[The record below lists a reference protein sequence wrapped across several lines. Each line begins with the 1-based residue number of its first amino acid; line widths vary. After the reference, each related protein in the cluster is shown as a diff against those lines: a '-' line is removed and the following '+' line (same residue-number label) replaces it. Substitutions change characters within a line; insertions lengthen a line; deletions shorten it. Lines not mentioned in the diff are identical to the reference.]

1 MISPASRRIAALVA
15 ACDNARPLLPRARF
29 ALHRIALALALPLPV
44 GAQEI
49 PSAAE
54 AATTLETII
63 VEASPFRRGAE
74 ELVQPVD
81 VIAGEELERR
91 RGGTIGDV
99 LADRPGVANA
109 SFGPGVG
116 RPVIRGQGGPRVQIL
131 DNGISSM
138 DASSIS
144 ADHAVSVDPTQ
155 AEQIE
160 IIKGPATLIYGGGAS
175 AGIVNVV
182 DDRLPDRLSPGLR
195 LGGGFS
201 YGSNADEKTST
212 VKARYGLPGL
222 QLGAQYGHRSAGDF
236 SVPGYAQRQ
245 YADGDSHDDHD
256 HEHEHEHGTDSFNIL
271 DNSSL
276 RSESFGASAA
286 WIGESGMLGAAV
298 TRFDTH
304 YGVPGHSHAHEDEH
318 EEAHD
323 EDEAHSHDGVRIDLQ
338 QTRVDLRGLLRAP
351 LPGFSA
357 LESRVGINDYQ
368 HQEIEADGD
377 VGTRFDVQE
386 TEARV
391 QLTHLPLGGW
401 TGVGGVQIGDRDFK
415 AVGAEAFIPPVST
428 RGLGLFLVEQRALGA
443 HRLELGAR
451 VDQTRHAPT
460 AAADGPLARL
470 RKQDF
475 TALSLSAGAAF
486 ALAEHLHLRVNA
498 QHAQRAP
505 SAEELY
511 AYGAHL
517 ATSSFE
523 RGAQDLDA
531 ETANNLELT
540 LGRDAGRFT
549 WELSAFYNR
558 INDYVFLSETDLGLN
573 ADGSGSAQSDGMADR
588 VDEAGRFAAD
598 GELLL
603 LDYRQR
609 DAEFHG
615 AELTAGYR
623 LIDRGALTLDLRVF
637 GDTVR
642 GRLRNGDN
650 LPRMTPMRAGIGAD
664 AAYRGLNASLR
675 YLRADRQDRTAAL
688 ETDTPGY
695 DLVSADLGY
704 SFAFG
709 SSVATLFVRGRNLL
723 DEKQRLSTSVLK
735 DVAPQPGRSIYTG
748 IRIDFQPPA

>member
-15 ACDNARPLLPRARF
+15 ACETARPPPPRARF
-29 ALHRIALALALPLPV
+29 TLHRIALALSPALVLPLPL
-44 GAQEI
+44 GAQETS
-49 PSAAE
+49 PTAE
-54 AATTLETII
+54 APQLETII

-74 ELVQPVD
+74 DLVQPVD
-81 VIAGEELERR
+81 VLAGEELERR

-99 LADRPGVANA
+99 LADRPGVSNA

-116 RPVIRGQGGPRVQIL
+116 RPVIRGQGGPRVQVL

-144 ADHAVSVDPTQ
+144 ADHAVAVDPLH

-182 DDRLPDRLSPGLR
+182 DDRLSDQLTPGLR
-195 LGGGFS
+195 LGGAFS
-201 YGSNADEKTST
+201 YGSNADEKTSS
-212 VKARYGLPGL
+212 VKTRYGLSSL
-222 QLGAQYGHRSAGDF
+222 QLGAQYGRRSAGDF
-236 SVPGYAQRQ
+236 SIPGFAVRQ
-245 YADGDSHDDHD
+245 HADGGHEDHDHHDDHD
-256 HEHEHEHGTDSFNIL
+256 ADSFDIL

-276 RSESFGASAA
+276 RAESYGASAA
-286 WIGESGMLGAAV
+286 WIGERGMLGAAV
-298 TRFDTH
+298 TRLETN
-304 YGVPGHSHAHEDEH
+304 YGVPGHSHAHEEEH
-318 EEAHD
+318 EEEA
-323 EDEAHSHDGVRIDLQ
+323 AHSHDGVRIDLE

-357 LESRVGINDYQ
+357 LEVRAGINDYQ
-368 HQEIEADGD
+368 HQEIEAGGD
-377 VGTRFDVQE
+377 IGTRFDVQE
-386 TEARV
+386 TEARA
-391 QLTHLPLGGW
+391 QLTHLPLGAW
-401 TGVGGVQIGDRDFK
+401 TGVGGVQVGDRDFE
-415 AVGAEAFIPPVST
+415 AVGAEAFIPPVTT
-428 RGLGLFLVEQRALGA
+428 RGLGLFLVEQRSFGA

-451 VDQTRHAPT
+451 VDQTRHTPT
-460 AAADGPLARL
+460 AAADGPLATL
-470 RKQDF
+470 RKQEF
-475 TALSLSAGAAF
+475 TALSFSAGTAF

-558 INDYVFLSETDLGLN
+558 INDYIFLSETDLGLD
-573 ADGSGSAQSDGMADR
+573 ADGDGSVQADGRADR
-588 VDEAGRFAAD
+588 VDEAGHFSTD

-615 AELTAGYR
+615 AELSAGYR
-623 LIDRGALTLDLRVF
+623 VIDHAAWTLDLRAF

-642 GRLRNGDN
+642 GRLRDGGD

-664 AAYRGLNASLR
+664 TAYRGFSASLR

-688 ETDTPGY
+688 ETDTPGH

-704 SFAFG
+704 SFALG